1 MEVKIIDK
9 GTQLFKT
16 VSFPCGSIK
25 SYMDIKPTKP
35 CYTNK
40 MLWLSEDKERA
51 LSYGSD
57 LKIFMVNYDLNL
69 WNLNNDNIPN
79 FFNEKIDDEYPGI
92 NSTILRII
100 SRDSLNLREQTI
112 NLYGLLT
119 GSPPF
124 SVNVQLNVL
133 KTIRD
138 NIKDYDDI
146 FRYDGNTIGQI
157 MITPDKKEF
166 ANVID
171 EYISVGDSLDETQLR
186 LTNQRLSIYG
196 LDQLLLKLMCLN
208 EKIIHN
214 DIHGWYVEPGTQT
227 VWTEIVNGQQVSDM
241 GEIAIF
247 DCKNLVECAA
257 KGSIKKKTNR
267 KKRKKSK
274 PKKSKPKKS
283 KPKKSKSK
291 KSKSK
296 KSKSKKSN
304 RRSKVQKGWALPY
317 VLYAKRH

>member
-1 MEVKIIDK
+1 MDVKIIDK

-25 SYMDIKPTKP
+25 SYMDIKPSKP

-69 WNLNNDNIPN
+69 WNLTNDIIPN
-79 FFNEKIDDEYPGI
+79 FLNDKIDDEYPGI
-92 NSTILRII
+92 NSTILRVI

-119 GSPPF
+119 GSQPF

-171 EYISVGDSLDETQLR
+171 EYISIGNDLDEEQLK

-196 LDQLLLKLMCLN
+196 LDQLLLKLLCLN
-208 EKIIHN
+208 EKVNHN

-241 GEIAIF
+241 GEIALF
-247 DCKNLVECAA
+247 DCRNLVECSA
-257 KGSIKKKTNR
+257 KGSIKKKTKR
-267 KKRKKSK
+267 KKRKNKS
-274 PKKSKPKKS
+274 KS

-291 KSKSK
+291 PKQSKSK
-296 KSKSKKSN
+296 PKKSKTKYM
-304 RRSKVQKGWALPY
+304 L
-317 VLYAKRH
+317 H

>member
-9 GTQLFKT
+9 GTSLFKT
-16 VSFPCGSIK
+16 VSFPCGSIQ
-25 SYMDIKPTKP
+25 SYMDIKPAKP

-40 MLWLSEDKERA
+40 MLWLSEDRERA

-69 WNLNNDNIPN
+69 WNLTNDNIPN
-79 FFNEKIDDEYPGI
+79 FLNDKIDDEYPGI
-92 NSTILRII
+92 NSTILRVI

-124 SVNVQLNVL
+124 SVNVQLNIL

-138 NIKDYDDI
+138 NIKDYGNI

-171 EYISVGDSLDETQLR
+171 EYISIGNDLDETQLR

-196 LDQLLLKLMCLN
+196 LDQLLLKLLCLN
-208 EKIIHN
+208 EKVNHN

-227 VWTEIVNGQQVSDM
+227 VWIEVVNGKQVSDM
-241 GEIAIF
+241 GEIALF
-247 DCKNLVECAA
+247 DCRNLVECSA
-257 KGSIKKKTNR
+257 KGSIKKKTKR
-267 KKRKKSK
+267 KKRKNKSKPKSK
-274 PKKSKPKKS
+274 PKKSKPKS
-283 KPKKSKSK
+283 KPKKY

-296 KSKSKKSN
+296 GSKTKYMLN
-304 RRSKVQKGWALPY
+304 
-317 VLYAKRH
+317 

>member
-25 SYMDIKPTKP
+25 SYMDIKPSKP

-69 WNLNNDNIPN
+69 WNLTNDTIPYFLN
-79 FFNEKIDDEYPGI
+79 DKIDDEYPGI
-92 NSTILRII
+92 NSTILRVI

-119 GSPPF
+119 GAPPF

-171 EYISVGDSLDETQLR
+171 EYISIGNDLDETQLR

-196 LDQLLLKLMCLN
+196 LDQLLLKLLCLN
-208 EKIIHN
+208 EKVNHN

-241 GEIAIF
+241 GEIALF
-247 DCKNLVECAA
+247 DCRNLVDCAA
-257 KGSIKKKTNR
+257 KGSIKKKTKR
-267 KKRKKSK
+267 KKRKNKSKSK
-274 PKKSKPKKS
+274 PKKSKRKS

-291 KSKSK
+291 PKQSKSK
-296 KSKSKKSN
+296 PKKSKTKYM
-304 RRSKVQKGWALPY
+304 L
-317 VLYAKRH
+317 H

>member
-1 MEVKIIDK
+1 MDVKIIDK

-25 SYMDIKPTKP
+25 SYMDIKPAKP

-57 LKIFMVNYDLNL
+57 LKIFEVNYDLNL
-69 WNLNNDNIPN
+69 WNLTIDNIPN
-79 FFNEKIDDEYPGI
+79 FLNDKIDDEYPGI
-92 NSTILRII
+92 NSTILRVI

-138 NIKDYDDI
+138 NIKDYGNI

-171 EYISVGDSLDETQLR
+171 EYISIGNDLDEGQLK

-208 EKIIHN
+208 EKINHN

-227 VWTEIVNGQQVSDM
+227 VWTEIVNGKQVSDM
-241 GEIAIF
+241 GEIALF
-247 DCKNLVECAA
+247 DCRNLVECSA
-257 KGSIKKKTNR
+257 KGSIKKKTKR
-267 KKRKKSK
+267 KKRKNKSKPKSK
-274 PKKSKPKKS
+274 PKKSKPKS
-283 KPKKSKSK
+283 KPKKY

-296 KSKSKKSN
+296 GSKTKYMLN
-304 RRSKVQKGWALPY
+304 
-317 VLYAKRH
+317 

>member
-1 MEVKIIDK
+1 MDVKIIDK

-16 VSFPCGSIK
+16 VSYECESIK

-40 MLWLSEDKERA
+40 MIWLSEDRERA

-57 LKIFMVNYDLNL
+57 LKIFMVKNDLNL
-69 WNLNNDNIPN
+69 LNLTNDNIPN
-79 FFNEKIDDEYPGI
+79 FLNDKIDDEYPEI
-92 NSTILRII
+92 NSTILRVI

-119 GSPPF
+119 GAPPF
-124 SVNVQLNVL
+124 SVNVQLHIL
-133 KTIRD
+133 KTVRD
-138 NIKDYDDI
+138 NIKGYGDI

-166 ANVID
+166 ANVVD
-171 EYISVGDSLDETQLR
+171 EYISIGDSLDEEQLK

-208 EKIIHN
+208 EQVNHN
-214 DIHGWYVEPGTQT
+214 DVHGWYVPRGSQT
-227 VWTEIVNGQQVSDM
+227 VWIEIVKGQQVSDM
-241 GEIAIF
+241 GEIALF
-247 DCKNLVECAA
+247 DCRNLVECSI
-257 KGSIKKKTNR
+257 KGSIKKKT
-267 KKRKKSK
+267 KRKNKSKPKKSKSKRKSK

-283 KPKKSKSK
+283 KPKSKGSK
-291 KSKSK
+291 TKYML
-296 KSKSKKSN
+296 N
-304 RRSKVQKGWALPY
+304 
-317 VLYAKRH
+317 

>member
-1 MEVKIIDK
+1 M
-9 GTQLFKT
+9 
-16 VSFPCGSIK
+16 
-25 SYMDIKPTKP
+25 
-35 CYTNK
+35 
-40 MLWLSEDKERA
+40 
-51 LSYGSD
+51 
-57 LKIFMVNYDLNL
+57 
-69 WNLNNDNIPN
+69 
-79 FFNEKIDDEYPGI
+79 
-92 NSTILRII
+92 
-100 SRDSLNLREQTI
+100 
-112 NLYGLLT
+112 YGLLT

-124 SVNVQLNVL
+124 SVNVQLNTL

-208 EKIIHN
+208 EKINHN

-241 GEIAIF
+241 GEIALF
-247 DCKNLVECAA
+247 DCRNLVDCAA

-267 KKRKKSK
+267 KKRNNKSKPRKSKPKKSKSK
-274 PKKSKPKKS
+274 PKKSKPKPKKYKPKPKPNKS
-283 KPKKSKSK
+283 KTKYML
-291 KSKSK
+291 
-296 KSKSKKSN
+296 N
-304 RRSKVQKGWALPY
+304 
-317 VLYAKRH
+317 